1 MYWCLG
7 MRNIPVLLVL
17 GLSGVFAQPVSL
29 PWPDTY
35 TGRLE
40 ALAVLQSFN
49 AEVLAS
55 RSATAVLE
63 AWCRD
68 HHLAAPPVIVAKRI
82 KVEAVAPSAEQ
93 LRRLQ
98 VASAVE
104 LKYRRVELRCGERTL
119 SEADN
124 WYVPERLTT
133 EMNRVLDTTDRP
145 FGRVV
150 QDLGPTRQT
159 IGARLL
165 WRPLPEGWETGAA
178 PPAGNG
184 LLAIPAAL
192 LEHRAVLF
200 TREGKPFS
208 EVREVYQRALLEF
221 VPPSG
226 R

>member
-1 MYWCLG
+1 
-7 MRNIPVLLVL
+7 MRNIPLLLVL
-17 GLSGVFAQPVSL
+17 GLWGVFAQPAPL
-29 PWPDTY
+29 TWPETY

-68 HHLAAPPVIVAKRI
+68 HQLASPPVIVAKRI
-82 KVEAVAPSAEQ
+82 KAEAVSPLPEQ

-98 VASAVE
+98 VASAAE

-124 WYVPERLTT
+124 WYVPARLTA
-133 EMNRVLDTTDRP
+133 EMNRVLETTDRP

-150 QDLGPTRQT
+150 QELGPTRQT

-165 WRPLPEGWETGAA
+165 WRPLPEGWESGAA
-178 PPAGNG
+178 PLAGNG
-184 LLAIPAAL
+184 TLAIPGAL

-208 EVREVYQRALLEF
+208 EVREVYQRGLLKF
-221 VPPSG
+221 APPS
-226 R
+226 RR